1 MRSPVRVLMV
11 FLDGVGIG
19 PADPEQNAFFSAR
32 LPGLEC
38 IIGSAMPSLDDPE
51 VGTESAV
58 AFPLDATLGVEGT
71 PQSGTGQTSLL
82 TGVNA
87 AQILGRHFGP
97 WTPVKLR
104 PLLAERNLLQ
114 LALDAGHRVVF
125 ANAVPANYKSSRWAR
140 RPAAPPLAAE
150 TAGLLTRHEEELE
163 RGQALAS
170 GIVNTDW
177 RARDITPADAG
188 RNLARISARADLT
201 LFAHYT
207 TDYAGHKRSLP
218 KAREALERV
227 DAFLGA
233 IGSQLPG
240 DTLLVVCSDHG
251 NLEDASAGHTLNP
264 VLTLLSG
271 PGARRIRGQMKSI
284 ADLAPRLLETIG

>member
-1 MRSPVRVLMV
+1 MI

-19 PADPEQNAFFSAR
+19 PPDPERNAFFSAR
-32 LPGLEC
+32 LPGLEG
-38 IIGSAMPSLDDPE
+38 IIGSVMPSLDDPE

-87 AQILGRHFGP
+87 AEIMGRHFGP

-114 LALDAGHRVVF
+114 LARDAGHRVVF
-125 ANAVPANYKSSRWAR
+125 ANAVPANYKDSRWAR

-150 TAGLLTRHEEELE
+150 TAGLLTRHEGELE

-177 RARDITPADAG
+177 RTDLKMAFLPEITPADAG

-201 LFAHYT
+201 FFAHYA
-207 TDYAGHKRSLP
+207 TDYAGHERSLP

-233 IGSQLPG
+233 VGSQLPG
-240 DTLLVVCSDHG
+240 DTLLVACSDHG
-251 NLEDASAGHTLNP
+251 NLEDASAGHTRNP

-271 PGARRIRGQMKSI
+271 PGASRIRGEMNSI
-284 ADLAPRLLETIG
+284 ADLTPGLLEVLG

>member
-1 MRSPVRVLMV
+1 MV

-19 PADPEQNAFFSAR
+19 PADPERNAFFNAH
-32 LPGLEC
+32 LPNLQKILGT
-38 IIGSAMPSLDDPE
+38 AMPSLDDPV

-87 AQILGRHFGP
+87 AEILGRHFGP

-114 LALDAGHRVVF
+114 VALEAGHRVEF
-125 ANAVPANYKSSRWAR
+125 ANAVPSNYKESRWAR

-163 RGQALAS
+163 RGQAVAS

-177 RARDITPADAG
+177 RTHLKMERLPEITPSEAG
-188 RNLARISARADLT
+188 SNLARISDRADLT
-201 LFAHYT
+201 FFAHYS

-227 DAFLGA
+227 DAFLGG
-233 IGSQLPG
+233 IVSQLPE
-240 DTLLVVCSDHG
+240 DALLVVCSDHG
-251 NLEDASAGHTLNP
+251 NVEDASAGHTRNP
-264 VLTLLSG
+264 SLTLLSG
-271 PGARRIRGQMKSI
+271 PGAHRIRGEMRSI
-284 ADLAPRLLETIG
+284 ADLAPGILEVLG